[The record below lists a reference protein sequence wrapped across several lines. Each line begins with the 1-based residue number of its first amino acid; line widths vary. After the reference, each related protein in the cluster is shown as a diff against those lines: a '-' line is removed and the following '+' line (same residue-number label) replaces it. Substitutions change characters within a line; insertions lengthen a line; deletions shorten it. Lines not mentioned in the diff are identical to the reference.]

1 MTPSGTL
8 EILALGRRHD
18 RAAFSCGIEAL
29 DRYLKTQAN
38 QDVRRRVAR
47 VFVCCE
53 QGSDTILGYYTLS
66 ALSIDLSSLP
76 EDRARRLP
84 RHPVP
89 AALIGRLAV
98 SRDAQGQG
106 IGRLLLA
113 NAVTRSLAVSEEIAI
128 HAMVVDAKDERAKGF
143 YEAFG
148 FKPLVDEPRRLYL
161 SLASQTVSR

>member
-1 MTPSGTL
+1 MGAHELP
-8 EILALGRRHD
+8 
-18 RAAFSCGIEAL
+18 
-29 DRYLKTQAN
+29 RYLKTQAG

-47 VFVCCE
+47 VFVCCA

-66 ALSIDLSSLP
+66 ALSIDLSSLH
-76 EDRARRLP
+76 EDKSRKLP

-89 AALIGRLAV
+89 AALMGRLAV

-113 NAVTRSLAVSEEIAI
+113 NAVRRSLAVSEEIAI
-128 HAMVVDAKDERAKGF
+128 HAMVVDAKGERARRF

-148 FKPLVDEPRRLYL
+148 FASLVGNHRRLYL
-161 SLASQTVSR
+161 ALASRTDSR